1 MGTVE
6 SVCYINFS
14 QNKGWNHLEGDQGG
28 DSCLCHL
35 SGPPVWTTWLS
46 RGALPLPQPPSLGS
60 ARRLLEGRVP
70 YLPRGGAVNRI
81 GHRSKKAGRVLSVN
95 AIHSRHFSDFTGFAT
110 RT

>member
-1 MGTVE
+1 M
-6 SVCYINFS
+6 CY
-14 QNKGWNHLEGDQGG
+14 
-28 DSCLCHL
+28 L

-46 RGALPLPQPPSLGS
+46 GGGGRGCCPVPQPPSLGS
-60 ARRLLEGRVP
+60 ARRLLEGRAP
-70 YLPRGGAVNRI
+70 YLPRGGAVNGI